1 MVLITVI
8 VCILFVFSLTDFI
21 MPTNKR
27 LHNQIYHIA
36 FFITFFLFTIKYYY
50 GADVI
55 NYYKFYKDI
64 ADPISII
71 LQEPG
76 TETPFEIGF
85 VLFMSILKWI
95 NLSYWWMT
103 ALVSIIYFYAIY
115 KLFNLIPSYKIVALL
130 ILVLLDYNLIFAT
143 HRQCLAVSFF
153 ILLFL
158 SYLEKK
164 YVRLVVYTILMI
176 IMHKSS
182 IFVIIPVLLFWN
194 IRFNPTKLDFFI
206 CLVSFIIMSI
216 VPLQYSLNMILEN
229 LPLNKEMNI
238 SVMHHLLFHI
248 ESKTITLLYSL
259 ILLVPCIYSIENTLF
274 KKMSVILFCGAIF
287 FTIFIQSNAILWR
300 FRSFFLPF
308 IIVYTLYI
316 FSNIKDE
323 KEVCINRLFSNYR
336 SIVIICLLGLI
347 LLSNVYLYYGAN
359 KSMVSEPS
367 RIYETCTIFDLID
380 RTEEEIREDRFER
393 SSQYWK
399 REFKYMDQVK
409 Q

>member
-1 MVLITVI
+1 
-8 VCILFVFSLTDFI
+8 

-164 YVRLVVYTILMI
+164 YDDIVVTYDVTNSDDLTADELQKEKDKALKI
-176 IMHKSS
+176 
-182 IFVIIPVLLFWN
+182 VN
-194 IRFNPTKLDFFI
+194 DF
-206 CLVSFIIMSI
+206 CYPKV
-216 VPLQYSLNMILEN
+216 V
-229 LPLNKEMNI
+229 
-238 SVMHHLLFHI
+238 
-248 ESKTITLLYSL
+248 
-259 ILLVPCIYSIENTLF
+259 
-274 KKMSVILFCGAIF
+274 AD
-287 FTIFIQSNAILWR
+287 AIL
-300 FRSFFLPF
+300 SA
-308 IIVYTLYI
+308 VTLTQI
-316 FSNIKDE
+316 
-323 KEVCINRLFSNYR
+323 
-336 SIVIICLLGLI
+336 
-347 LLSNVYLYYGAN
+347 SNVLAGA
-359 KSMVSEPS
+359 
-367 RIYETCTIFDLID
+367 RHTY
-380 RTEEEIREDRFER
+380 
-393 SSQYWK
+393 
-399 REFKYMDQVK
+399 
-409 Q
+409 